1 MIQSWANL
9 LTLLRLLSIPL
20 LVWLIINERWWLAT
34 AMLFIAI
41 LSDIFDG
48 KIARK
53 MNQAT
58 AFGGLFDHAT
68 DAILVSAASWALAQ
82 LGLINGLL
90 WVLILLAFTQYTL
103 DSKALSGQILRSS
116 KLGRY
121 NGIAYFALICLCVA
135 FQCFPLQILNPVL
148 SWVAWTLVATSLL
161 SMGDRLYS
169 LVRRDV

>member
-1 MIQSWANL
+1 
-9 LTLLRLLSIPL
+9 
-20 LVWLIINERWWLAT
+20 
-34 AMLFIAI
+34 MLFIAI

>member
-169 LVRRDV
+169 LVMA

>member
-9 LTLLRLLSIPL
+9 LTLLRLLFIPL
-20 LVWLIINERWWLAT
+20 LVWLIINERWWLAA

>member
-20 LVWLIINERWWLAT
+20 LVWLIINERWWLA
-34 AMLFIAI
+34 AALLFIAI

-68 DAILVSAASWALAQ
+68 DAILVSATSWALAQ

-169 LVRRDV
+169 LVRRGA

>member
-9 LTLLRLLSIPL
+9 LTLLRLFSTPL
-20 LVWLIINERWWLAT
+20 LIWLIISERWWFAAT
-34 AMLFIAI
+34 ILFVAI

-82 LGLINGLL
+82 LGLINGML
-90 WVLILLAFTQYTL
+90 WVLILVAFAQYTL
-103 DSKALSGQILRSS
+103 DSKALSGQKLRSS

-121 NGIAYFALICLCVA
+121 NGIAYFALICVCIA
-135 FQCFPLQILNPVL
+135 FQCLRLQILNPML
-148 SWVAWTLVATSLL
+148 SWAAWTLVATSLL

-169 LVRRDV
+169 LLRRDA

>member
-1 MIQSWANL
+1 MLRSWANL
-9 LTLLRLLSIPL
+9 LTFSRFLIAPY
-20 LVWLIINERWWLAT
+20 LVWLILSEDWWLA
-34 AMLFIAI
+34 ALALAIAI

-68 DAILVSAASWALAQ
+68 DAIFVSAAAWALAQ
-82 LGLINGLL
+82 LGLINGFL
-90 WVLILLAFTQYTL
+90 WVLILLAFAQYTL
-103 DSKALSGQILRSS
+103 DSKALSGQVLRSS

-121 NGIAYFALICLCVA
+121 NGIAYFVLICICVGCQCLTLQMLNPALIWA
-135 FQCFPLQILNPVL
+135 
-148 SWVAWTLVATSLL
+148 AWALVATSLL

-169 LVRRDV
+169 LVRLDA

>member
-9 LTLLRLLSIPL
+9 LTLLRLLFIPL
-20 LVWLIINERWWLAT
+20 LVWLIINERWWLAA

-169 LVRRDV
+169 LVRQDV

>member
-1 MIQSWANL
+1 MLRSWANL
-9 LTLLRLLSIPL
+9 LTLLRLLIAPY
-20 LVWLIINERWWLAT
+20 LVWLILNEDWWLT
-34 AMLFIAI
+34 ALALAIAI

-68 DAILVSAASWALAQ
+68 DALLVSSAVWALAQ
-82 LGLINGLL
+82 LGLINGFL
-90 WVLILLAFTQYTL
+90 WVLILLAFAQYTL

-116 KLGRY
+116 KLGRL
-121 NGIAYFALICLCVA
+121 NGIAYFALICVCVGC
-135 FQCFPLQILNPVL
+135 QCLLLQILNPLV
-148 SWVAWTLVATSLL
+148 SWAAWALVATSLL

-169 LVRRDV
+169 VVRLHA

>member
-1 MIQSWANL
+1 MIRSWANL

>member
-1 MIQSWANL
+1 MIRSWANL

-53 MNQAT
+53 MKQAT